1 MLRLVKKK
9 KKNIGKY
16 GDVQFLF
23 LCIYR
28 SFSFIFIFSTMEIVL
43 KEIRYC
49 YKFLNRI
56 NVFFRLSIFINLCII
71 F

>member
-9 KKNIGKY
+9 KKKILENMAM
-16 GDVQFLF
+16 FLF

-43 KEIRYC
+43 KEIYC

>member
-9 KKNIGKY
+9 KKY

-43 KEIRYC
+43 KEIYC